1 MTGDR
6 ILLASRSEGK
16 LRELRPLFAAAG
28 LVVEDLGDVD
38 VRPVLERADELAEE
52 RRRGVGPAPATAG
65 IAQLRVS
72 ALHRLEEL
80 GPVGHSP

>member
-28 LVVEDLGDVD
+28 LAVECEQT
-38 VRPVLERADELAEE
+38 VRWPPAD
-52 RRRGVGPAPATAG
+52 GQPATTFATWRWRR
-65 IAQLRVS
+65 AN
-72 ALHRLEEL
+72 A
-80 GPVGHSP
+80 SPATGGRSR